1 MRTIGLT
8 VSLVVV
14 ASALADGGQAPP
26 ADMITVPEGFTIE
39 LLASAGEGHGSWV
52 SMCFDTQGRAIVG
65 SQYEGLHRIDLS
77 TTPPTITPL
86 DVPVRDVHG
95 LCVDGN
101 ILWANSTKEPKDGG
115 GLWKLTDTDGDG
127 VYERHERLYAWG
139 GGGEHGAHGIRK
151 GPDGRIWAI
160 LGNHVPVPACSAKDS
175 PVRHWAEDLVME
187 REWDPRGHA
196 HGIMAP
202 GGMLMRCA
210 TDGSRCDIVACGMRN
225 ACDID
230 FTIDGEAV
238 TYDSDME
245 WDIGAPWYRA
255 PRVLHLVEGGDFGW
269 RSGSAK
275 LHPTAIDTLPAIV
288 DTDPA
293 SPVGVTFARNSS
305 FPAPWRDRLFI
316 ADWSYGRI
324 LAVDLVRD
332 GTTWRGRWEP
342 FATGRPMP
350 VTDIEIGPHGA
361 MYVAT
366 GGRGTQSGL
375 YRIAW
380 RHKKEANGGP
390 QAPPP
395 TPPHVTER
403 LVLAPMLSGPTPDAA
418 VAATRLAT
426 LLPLLGSPDRFTRFT
441 ARVAIEALPIESWRA
456 RVSDATLTFR
466 ARLEL
471 MVALARVGTN
481 EDRCGLLAA
490 LASILKDGPLC
501 DQVDCRR
508 GLARM
513 ATIAIARLG
522 GTAWCAEHA
531 SEWSAVQP
539 APDAANEVIAALGK
553 LYPSDDAAL
562 DRMLAELLVGL
573 GSPEAITTT
582 VELLE
587 STEGTDA
594 MAFAM
599 PLRLRSDLTPD
610 QRRAL
615 VLWIE
620 DARAFRGGFSLQG
633 FVDAIERQV
642 QERTPQDERE
652 AYDRMRAALREEREP
667 VASGGGEPLTE
678 WKLDALYAHLAE
690 ATTPRDLGNGRRVLE
705 AGMCLQC
712 HRFADAGESVGPD
725 ITAAGSRFS
734 RADFITAILE
744 PSKVVSDQYAFTTL
758 TLDDGSTV
766 TGRIVG
772 EREGVVTLTV
782 DPYGKVRQDVAASR
796 IRARALAADS
806 PMPARLLDSFSKD
819 DIIDLIAYVEQA
831 GADWANRQGARPGQ

>member
-8 VSLVVV
+8 ASLFLV
-14 ASALADGGQAPP
+14 APALADGGQAPP
-26 ADMITVPEGFTIE
+26 ADMIQVPEGFTIE
-39 LLASAGEGHGSWV
+39 LLASAGAGHGSWI
-52 SMCFDTQGRAIVG
+52 SMCFDDQGRAIVG

-77 TTPPTITPL
+77 ITPPTITPL

-101 ILWANSTKEPKDGG
+101 VLWANSTREPKDGG

-127 VYERHERLYAWG
+127 TYDRHERLYAWG
-139 GGGEHGAHGIRK
+139 GGGEHGVHGIRK

-160 LGNHVPVPACSAKDS
+160 LGNHVPVPECAAKDS

-202 GGMLMRCA
+202 GGMLVRCA
-210 TDGSRCDIVACGMRN
+210 TDGSRCEIVACGMRN

-230 FTIDGEAV
+230 FTVDGEAM

-275 LHPTAIDTLPAIV
+275 LHPTAIDTLPAVV

-293 SPVGVTFARNSS
+293 SPVGVTFARNSL

-324 LAVDLVRD
+324 LAVELVRD

-350 VTDIEIGPHGA
+350 VTDIEFGPYGA
-361 MYVAT
+361 MYVLT

-375 YRIAW
+375 YRIDW
-380 RHKKEANGGP
+380 LPLKMTGQTK
-390 QAPPP
+390 QDQPP
-395 TPPHVTER
+395 TPPHVGER
-403 LVLAPMLSGPTPDAA
+403 LALAPMLAGPTPDA
-418 VAATRLAT
+418 TITNERLAT

-456 RVSDATLTFR
+456 RVSDATLSFR

-471 MVALARVGTN
+471 MVALARVGSN
-481 EDRCGLLAA
+481 EDRCGLLAMLPA
-490 LASILKDGPLC
+490 IMADFPLC
-501 DQVDCRR
+501 NQVECRR

-522 GTAWCAEHA
+522 GTTWCSEHA
-531 SEWSAVQP
+531 SAWSAVQP
-539 APDAANEVIAALGK
+539 APDAANSVIAALGK
-553 LYPSDDAAL
+553 LYPSGDVAL
-562 DRMLAELLVGL
+562 DRTLAELLVGL
-573 GSPEAITTT
+573 GSPEAIATT

-652 AYDRMRAALREEREP
+652 AYDRMRAAMREERAP
-667 VASGGGEPLTE
+667 VAAGGGKPLTE
-678 WKLDALYAHLAE
+678 WKLEALYAHLAE
-690 ATTPRDLGNGRRVLE
+690 ATTPRNLGNGRRVLE

-712 HRFADAGESVGPD
+712 HRFADSGESIGPD

-766 TGRIVG
+766 TGRILG
-772 EREGVVTLTV
+772 EREGIVTLTV
-782 DPYGKVRQDVAASR
+782 DPYGKARQEVPVAR
-796 IRARALAADS
+796 IRARALSATS
-806 PMPARLLDSFSKD
+806 PMPAHLLDSFSKD
-819 DIIDLIAYVEQA
+819 DIIDLIAYIEQA
-831 GADWANRQGARPGQ
+831 GAEWANRQRAQPGQ

>member
-1 MRTIGLT
+1 
-8 VSLVVV
+8 
-14 ASALADGGQAPP
+14 
-26 ADMITVPEGFTIE
+26 
-39 LLASAGEGHGSWV
+39 
-52 SMCFDTQGRAIVG
+52 
-65 SQYEGLHRIDLS
+65 
-77 TTPPTITPL
+77 
-86 DVPVRDVHG
+86 
-95 LCVDGN
+95 
-101 ILWANSTKEPKDGG
+101 
-115 GLWKLTDTDGDG
+115 
-127 VYERHERLYAWG
+127 
-139 GGGEHGAHGIRK
+139 
-151 GPDGRIWAI
+151 
-160 LGNHVPVPACSAKDS
+160 
-175 PVRHWAEDLVME
+175 
-187 REWDPRGHA
+187 
-196 HGIMAP
+196 
-202 GGMLMRCA
+202 
-210 TDGSRCDIVACGMRN
+210 
-225 ACDID
+225 
-230 FTIDGEAV
+230 
-238 TYDSDME
+238 
-245 WDIGAPWYRA
+245 
-255 PRVLHLVEGGDFGW
+255 
-269 RSGSAK
+269 
-275 LHPTAIDTLPAIV
+275 
-288 DTDPA
+288 
-293 SPVGVTFARNSS
+293 
-305 FPAPWRDRLFI
+305 
-316 ADWSYGRI
+316 
-324 LAVDLVRD
+324 
-332 GTTWRGRWEP
+332 
-342 FATGRPMP
+342 
-350 VTDIEIGPHGA
+350 
-361 MYVAT
+361 
-366 GGRGTQSGL
+366 
-375 YRIAW
+375 
-380 RHKKEANGGP
+380 
-390 QAPPP
+390 
-395 TPPHVTER
+395 
-403 LVLAPMLSGPTPDAA
+403 
-418 VAATRLAT
+418 LAT

>member
-1 MRTIGLT
+1 MRIIGLAA
-8 VSLVVV
+8 SLMVV
-14 ASALADGGQAPP
+14 APVLAGGGQAPP

-39 LLASAGEGHGSWV
+39 LLASAGEAHGSWI
-52 SMCFDTQGRAIVG
+52 SMCFDGTGRAIVG

-101 ILWANSTKEPKDGG
+101 VLWANSTSEPKDGG
-115 GLWKLTDTDGDG
+115 GLWRLTDTDGDG
-127 VYERHERLYAWG
+127 TYERHERLYAWG

-160 LGNHVPVPACSAKDS
+160 LGNHVPVPACAAKDS

-196 HGIMAP
+196 HGVMAP
-202 GGMLMRCA
+202 GGMLVRCEP
-210 TDGSRCDIVACGMRN
+210 DGSRCEIVACGMRN

-230 FTIDGEAV
+230 FTIDGEAM

-275 LHPTAIDTLPAIV
+275 LHPTAIDTLPAVV

-293 SPVGVTFARNSS
+293 SPVGVTFAHRSS
-305 FPAPWRDRLFI
+305 FPQPWRDRLFI

-350 VTDIEIGPHGA
+350 VTDIEFGPDGA

-375 YRIAW
+375 YRIAATQPW
-380 RHKKEANGGP
+380 NG
-390 QAPPP
+390 QQESPP
-395 TPPHVTER
+395 TPPPVRER
-403 LVLAPMLSGPTPDAA
+403 LALAPMLSGPAPDAA
-418 VAATRLAT
+418 TTASRLAG
-426 LLPLLGSPDRFTRFT
+426 LLPLLASPDRFTRFT
-441 ARVAIEALPIESWRA
+441 ARLAVEALPADAWRA
-456 RVSDATLTFR
+456 RATDGSLPFR

-471 MVALARVGTN
+471 MVALARVGSN

-490 LASILKDGPLC
+490 LPSITADGPLC
-501 DQVDCRR
+501 NQLECRR
-508 GLARM
+508 GLVRM

-522 GTAWCAEHA
+522 STGWCGEHA
-531 SEWSAVQP
+531 GAWSRTTP
-539 APDAANEVIAALGK
+539 APDVAASIIDALAPV
-553 LYPSDDAAL
+553 YPSGDAAL
-562 DRMLAELLVGL
+562 DRQLAELLVGL
-573 GSPEAITTT
+573 GSPEAIATTI
-582 VELLE
+582 ELLE

-610 QRRAL
+610 QRRSL

-620 DARAFRGGFSLQG
+620 QAREFRGGFSLQG

-642 QERTPQDERE
+642 LERTPTEERE
-652 AYDRMRAALREEREP
+652 AYDRMRAAMREERAP
-667 VASGGGEPLTE
+667 AAVGGGKPLTDWTLE
-678 WKLDALYAHLAE
+678 ALYAHLAE
-690 ATTPRDLGNGRRVLE
+690 ATTPRNLGNGRRVLE

-758 TLDDGSTV
+758 TLEDGSTV

-772 EREGVVTLTV
+772 ESDGVVTLTT
-782 DPYGKVRQDVAASR
+782 DPYGKVRREVPAAR
-796 IRARALAADS
+796 IRTRALSPTS
-806 PMPARLLDSFSKD
+806 PMPAHLLDSFSKD

-831 GADWANRQGARPGQ
+831 GAEWANRQRAQPGQ